1 MNRQEF
7 IHILSNPQNI
17 DAGTLKKLEEVA
29 SSFPYCQAAH
39 VLIAKCNSDY
49 GSMNAGIKVKKA
61 AVYTSD
67 RKNLKHLLEEQVNI
81 KKAPD
86 LPEKIA
92 KPITEETDNIYS
104 RPESSPSPEVPIPH
118 VSEITNPNNGIYADL
133 NENLEKLK
141 SLRPFIIEDYT
152 WKNKEEPSAEPEIAK
167 EEEKTEQ
174 DSLKEEVNKEQ
185 YVKDIVLPKSFD
197 GESFPEIKNEDQELL
212 SGYLDYLNSTR
223 KIFRR
228 DPDKINKLIEKFIKE
243 EPMIPPLK
251 REQSEKPEDLSS
263 RSVKSTGPVSETF
276 AGILVRQGK
285 FEKAIAVYEQLILKN
300 PEKTTYFA
308 SQIEDLKNKIK
319 E

>member
-7 IHILSNPQNI
+7 INILSNPQNI

-81 KKAPD
+81 QKVAD
-86 LPEKIA
+86 LPEKND
-92 KPITEETDNIYS
+92 KPISEETDKSDS
-104 RPESSPSPEVPIPH
+104 RPVSSSSPEIPVPP
-118 VSEITNPNNGIYADL
+118 VSEITQPNNGLYADL
-133 NENLEKLK
+133 KDNLEKLK

-152 WKNKEEPSAEPEIAK
+152 WKNPEEPSAEPEKAK
-167 EEEKTEQ
+167 AEDKIGQ
-174 DSLKEEVNKEQ
+174 DSLQEEVNREN
-185 YVKDIVLPKSFD
+185 YKDNVLPKSCD

-223 KIFRR
+223 KKFRR